1 MMLIPET
8 DIAAADGDAAVR
20 LARAAGP
27 YFVFRDADVEVVL
40 AAPGGGSPLMEFAD
54 DDDASNE
61 VLRRLRSDRTAAD
74 EFSDT
79 VSLDQVYPDDFDA
92 AFCIGLP
99 GAIWRSGHHH
109 SPGALIARLLGAGKP
124 VAIMPSGI
132 ELAPMG
138 AGNGLLIVGDI
149 SKSSVPIAYAL
160 LGALKSSQIKTER
173 NAS

>member
-1 MMLIPET
+1 MLLIPET
-8 DIAAADGDAAVR
+8 DSAAADGNAAVR

-40 AAPGGGSPLMEFAD
+40 ASPGGGSPLMEFSD
-54 DDDASNE
+54 DDKASNE
-61 VLRRLRSDRTAAD
+61 NLKRFMSDRTAAD

-79 VSLDQVYPDDFDA
+79 VSLDQVYTDDFDA

-99 GAIWRSGHHH
+99 GAIWRSGYDH

-132 ELAPMG
+132 ELAPKG
-138 AGNGLLIVGDI
+138 AGEGLLIIGDV
-149 SKSSVPIAYAL
+149 SKSSVPVALAL
-160 LGALKSSQIKTER
+160 LGALKSSLIKPER